1 MRISQEEIFG
11 PVASIIPFEDEED
24 AIRIANGYSS
34 TYAAEVGRDIMK
46 YYYETD
52 PVDEIITGEAAEISE
67 TTSGD

>member
-1 MRISQEEIFG
+1 MGFAQSSDPE
-11 PVASIIPFEDEED
+11 VAF